1 MFLRKTP
8 RKKDGKTH
16 DYWSVV
22 ENKRVACGR
31 VVQRHVLYLGEINST
46 QAAVW
51 RKAIEVLDDDVG
63 HPRTMALFPEDR
75 CAGIAPDASIVQL
88 RLSDMRLCRPR
99 QWGACWLAGQLW
111 QALQLDRF
119 WADHLPPSRKGTRWD
134 QVLQVLVSYRLI
146 APGSEWKLHRDWFG
160 RSAMA
165 DLLGAD
171 FGLAESHK
179 LYACHDFLLQH
190 KDALFSH
197 LTARWRDL
205 FNANFDVLLYDLT
218 STYFEINASDVAG
231 GDKRRHGYSR
241 DKRPD
246 CPQVV
251 IALVVTPDG
260 LPLAYE
266 VLPGNTADCTTLRM
280 FLARIEQQYGRARRI
295 WVMDRGI
302 PTEAVLAEMRA
313 SDPPVQYL
321 VGTPKGRLSR
331 VEKQLLAKPWQEAR
345 PGVSVKLL
353 DEDGELYVFAE
364 SAARVSKE
372 RAMRRRQL
380 KWLWKR
386 LRELAAMEVPR
397 EEMLMKLGAARARA
411 PTAWRLVDIEMD
423 KESAMFIY
431 ALNRLKLRR
440 IRQREGRYLLR
451 TNLTENDPALLWQ
464 YLHAARCCRT
474 GVQGPEGR
482 PGDTASLPSGSTQGR
497 SSYLHCV
504 FGLLPADHVA
514 ASPACPGTW
523 ADRAECSREVR
534 SRSDD
539 RRSSADH
546 RRTRAAAHSLHPA
559 GAGTQ
564 APDPAAQAQ
573 FAAAATTAD
582 HLPHGFQTP
591 RVVQTFPTNPLIG
604 NGRETENTPIR
615 EDGLTVLPLTGLAAT
630 APSIAAAS
638 EHRSS
643 AVVHAFQREHPC
655 PSTGACPGYV
665 KDHIHPLARLR
676 GFASLMHRFQ
686 PRSL

>member
-22 ENKRVACGR
+22 ENKRVAGGR
-31 VVQRHVLYLGEINST
+31 VVQRHVLYLGEINSS

-51 RKAIEVLDDDVG
+51 RKAIEVLDDDAG

-75 CAGIAPDASIVQL
+75 CAGIAPDASVVQL

-119 WADHLPPSRKGTRWD
+119 WADRLPPSRKGTQWD
-134 QVLQVLVSYRLI
+134 QVLQVLVAYRLI

-160 RSAMA
+160 KSAMA

-171 FGLAESHK
+171 FGLAEAHK
-179 LYACHDFLLQH
+179 LYACHDLLLQH

-197 LTARWRDL
+197 LMARWRDL

-218 STYFEINASDVAG
+218 STYFEINASDVAE

-280 FLARIEQQYGRARRI
+280 FLARIEQQYGRARRV

-302 PTEAVLAEMRA
+302 PTEAVLAEMRG

-331 VEKQLLAKPWQEAR
+331 LEKQLLAKPWQEAR

-353 DEDGELYVFAE
+353 AEDDELYVYAE
-364 SAARVSKE
+364 SVDRVSKE

-411 PTAWRLVDIEMD
+411 PTAWRLVDIAMD
-423 KESAMFIY
+423 KESAMFSY
-431 ALNRLKLRR
+431 ALNRQKLRR
-440 IRQREGRYLLR
+440 IRRREGRYLLR

-464 YLHAARCCRT
+464 YYTQLVAVEEAFKNLKGDLAIRPIFHQEERRIEAHIFIAFLAYCLQITLQRRLHALAPGLTARSALEKFAA
-474 GVQGPEGR
+474 VQMIDVHLPTTDGRELLLTRYTQPEPELR
-482 PGDTASLPSGSTQGR
+482 LLIQQLKLQLPPQPPPRIATAASLATTR
-497 SSYLHCV
+497 C
-504 FGLLPADHVA
+504 
-514 ASPACPGTW
+514 
-523 ADRAECSREVR
+523 
-534 SRSDD
+534 
-539 RRSSADH
+539 SADL
-546 RRTRAAAHSLHPA
+546 S
-559 GAGTQ
+559 G
-564 APDPAAQAQ
+564 
-573 FAAAATTAD
+573 
-582 HLPHGFQTP
+582 
-591 RVVQTFPTNPLIG
+591 
-604 NGRETENTPIR
+604 
-615 EDGLTVLPLTGLAAT
+615 
-630 APSIAAAS
+630 
-638 EHRSS
+638 
-643 AVVHAFQREHPC
+643 
-655 PSTGACPGYV
+655 
-665 KDHIHPLARLR
+665 
-676 GFASLMHRFQ
+676 
-686 PRSL
+686 